1 MKLRNF
7 LIVLFAILMV
17 FAFASCKNEPK
28 EEPKPTPKP
37 QPVIP
42 DYYQIEVTEG
52 VDKDYWNRDKI
63 KIEWEEEVNAG
74 DVVSLKYRSERDVY
88 QWDIRDGSLKWVYES
103 KKGSFTD
110 PVLGEDGWWTLT
122 YTFANDINGA
132 AVDSNERFG
141 IYFRGNYVTT
151 DLFEIKDITLNGEPL
166 EITQDNIK
174 SYAVLNDTEDHPLVE
189 HDWSKKNWSVLFATG
204 TVGEVDKTPLA
215 EKVVDGGL
223 VTGAPVNKEGY
234 TLSIFTD
241 ADRTTPFDATQPITE
256 NKIFYYSYVGVPRAL
271 TFVLNG
277 GAFEEGAEVPATVP
291 NGDMLPEIPEPL
303 LATKAFKAWYKD
315 AELTTPWEAT
325 DTVLGDLTLYAAYG
339 EPRTVTFD
347 AQNGEAEHATKI
359 VADGNTVKIPE
370 APENGSKMF
379 LGWYTDTEGTTLY
392 DFSTPVTAD
401 ITIYAAWVNATDVT
415 VNLNYEGAP
424 AATTFKTALDVALA
438 ADDENLKFDDE
449 NIGFVFDGWY
459 TDAACETAFDHTA
472 AVTGPVTL
480 YAKWVQAPLYK
491 LVAVHS
497 DSENVYSYDK
507 LAIVHSTADVND
519 GDVLSFRFRT
529 NRPFTFFSIRRAGGG
544 KKWIYQNSNAEA
556 NYGFTSFETKADG
569 WTYVTYKFDKAT
581 AVDSAD
587 IPAANADF
595 EIHFGDR
602 YGEPE
607 GNLGIMKGDVLE
619 VQDFAINGVAQ
630 TIADADVSG
639 YAGATLSVVE
649 GGSYEWAA
657 HKVTFNTNEGSAIAE
672 ASVEFGQFV
681 EKPEDPSRESK
692 VFAGWY
698 ADAELTAKFSFQ
710 TQIYADTTIYA
721 AWVDPVTLTFDSKD
735 GSAVEAIATGVGL
748 PIAKPA
754 DPTRESYKFIGWF
767 EDEEFTVPFDFA
779 AGIAA
784 SKTVYAKWIVPKTLA
799 FNLNYSEAPAFA
811 SMEVEAGAAITAPKT
826 PARVGYF
833 FGGWYKEAECTN
845 AFDFAEGI
853 AADTTVYAKWNAP
866 TKEYKFTTTTSP
878 ERFQWRFKGSSVAI
892 LNSIQPGDV
901 ITFQVKFTSDIAPK
915 TYRLRTYEDEKTIQ
929 SETSFPAADGD
940 GWYSITITAPADT
953 GFAGKNGLYLA
964 MFANGKWAIGDIC
977 EIKALAY
984 NGQEIVIT
992 SSSSSGIY
1000 PGVEAGIEVIDL

>member
-88 QWDIRDGSLKWVYES
+88 QWDIRDGSLKWVYET

-215 EKVVDGGL
+215 EKVLDGGY

-291 NGDMLPEIPEPL
+291 NGDMLPEIPEPV

-325 DTVLGDLTLYAAYG
+325 DTVTGDLTLYAAYG

-370 APENGSKMF
+370 APTNGTKMF
-379 LGWYTDTEGTTLY
+379 LGWYTDDGVFEVPYVFG
-392 DFSTPVTAD
+392 TPVEGD
-401 ITIYAAWVNATDVT
+401 FTISAAWVNATDVT
-415 VNLNYEGAP
+415 LMDGETTIA
-424 AATTFKTALDVALA
+424 TFKAALDVALA
-438 ADDENLKFDDE
+438 EDNENLAIEDDKIGLVFAGWFDDAE
-449 NIGFVFDGWY
+449 F
-459 TDAACETAFDHTA
+459 TTAHNYEDII
-472 AVTGPVTL
+472 TGPITL
-480 YAKWVQAPLYK
+480 YAKWVEAPLYK
-491 LVAVHS
+491 LVATHGVAEGLY
-497 DSENVYSYDK
+497 DYDK
-507 LAIVHSTADVND
+507 FELKYTDETVNA
-519 GDVLSFRFRT
+519 GDVISFRYRST
-529 NRPFTFFSIRRAGGG
+529 TEFTFFSVRDAQ
-544 KKWIYQNSNAEA
+544 KWVYENTTATRGMDT
-556 NYGFTSFETKADG
+556 YETKEDG
-569 WTYVTYKFDKAT
+569 WTYVTYTFAAKTYDGT
-581 AVDSAD
+581 AD
-587 IPAANADF
+587 IPANATWKF
-595 EIHFGDR
+595 HFGSR
-602 YGEPE
+602 TI
-607 GNLGIMKGDVLE
+607 LVGDILE
-619 VQDFAINGVAQ
+619 IQDLTLNGKPLAVKP
-630 TIADADVSG
+630 SSS
-639 YAGATLSVVE
+639 YAAPTSEIVE
-649 GGSYEWAA
+649 GGSYAWGTR
-657 HKVTFNTNEGSAIAE
+657 KVTFNTGEADPIDPIDVEFNRAPEMPADPVLEGSAFAGWFTDAEFTKPFDAE
-672 ASVEFGQFV
+672 AFITEDITLYAKFAASVTVTFDGTDLAPAIIAKGNKVAKPADPAKAENVFG
-681 EKPEDPSRESK
+681 
-692 VFAGWY
+692 GWY
-698 ADAELTAKFSFQ
+698 ADSEFAAEFDFTAA
-710 TQIYADTTIYA
+710 IEADTTIYA
-721 AWVDPVTLTFDSKD
+721 KWVPSWTVTLNYNYGETPETK
-735 GSAVEAIATGVGL
+735 AIYVGKGEVM
-748 PIAKPA
+748 A
-754 DPTRESYKFIGWF
+754 
-767 EDEEFTVPFDFA
+767 
-779 AGIAA
+779 
-784 SKTVYAKWIVPKTLA
+784 
-799 FNLNYSEAPAFA
+799 APAKNP
-811 SMEVEAGAAITAPKT
+811 S
-826 PARVGYF
+826 RVGFF
-833 FGGWYKEAECTN
+833 FGGWYN
-845 AFDFAEGI
+845 DAEGTVEHDFS
-853 AADTTVYAKWNAP
+853 AAVTANATIYAKWNAP
-866 TKEYKFTTTTSP
+866 TKEYKFTGTA
-878 ERFQWRFKGSSVAI
+878 EKDRFQYRFKQSSVSFLQDFEA
-892 LNSIQPGDV
+892 GDV
-901 ITFQVKFTSDIAPK
+901 LTYLVKFTPVDGTSTITKFRVRGASSYGGTSDFSDGI
-915 TYRLRTYEDEKTIQ
+915 TT
-929 SETSFPAADGD
+929 ADAGD
-940 GWYSITITAPADT
+940 GWISVVCVFPESATYSET
-953 GFAGKNGLYLA
+953 GILMDIRKASGNFAVGDIVEIKGLA
-964 MFANGKWAIGDIC
+964 FNGK
-977 EIKALAY
+977 
-984 NGQEIVIT
+984 EIVPT
-992 SSSSSGIY
+992 SSSSCGAYEGTAPSF
-1000 PGVEAGIEVIDL
+1000 EEVTL

>member
-215 EKVVDGGL
+215 EKVLDGGY

-241 ADRTTPFDATQPITE
+241 ADRTTAFDATQPITE

-291 NGDMLPEIPEPL
+291 NGDMLPEIPEPV

-325 DTVLGDLTLYAAYG
+325 DTVTGDLTLYAAYG

-379 LGWYTDTEGTTLY
+379 LGWYTEAEGTTLY

-401 ITIYAAWVNATDVT
+401 ITIYAAWASTTDVIL
-415 VNLNYEGAP
+415 NLNYEGAP
-424 AATTFKTALDVALA
+424 AATSFKAALDVVLA
-438 ADDENLKFDDE
+438 EDDENLVVKRSGFD
-449 NIGFVFDGWY
+449 FAGWY
-459 TDAACETAFDHTA
+459 DEATCETEHDFTV
-472 AVTGPVTL
+472 AVTGSFTL
-480 YAKWVQAPLYK
+480 YAKWTVAKIGQLTATKGITDKKSSYEKVQFNFDLRDILGPTGGVQSGDTITLKFRTSRDFYDYDIRTNKKVKQSGADASVDVRWVYEGFRGTLADPVLGEDGWYTFTYTFGDSYYTSKTAPNYTTDQYYNVGVNFRGYLIKGDIFEIKDVTYTRGETTYDIPMK
-491 LVAVHS
+491 SSYNAASFFEYAEVEYHEWTAAKTYAVIYNASSDDSYPLTEAVVAGETAKGLSEAGSKFEYFS
-497 DSENVYSYDK
+497 DS
-507 LAIVHSTADVND
+507 
-519 GDVLSFRFRT
+519 
-529 NRPFTFFSIRRAGGG
+529 
-544 KKWIYQNSNAEA
+544 
-556 NYGFTSFETKADG
+556 
-569 WTYVTYKFDKAT
+569 
-581 AVDSAD
+581 
-587 IPAANADF
+587 
-595 EIHFGDR
+595 
-602 YGEPE
+602 
-607 GNLGIMKGDVLE
+607 
-619 VQDFAINGVAQ
+619 
-630 TIADADVSG
+630 
-639 YAGATLSVVE
+639 
-649 GGSYEWAA
+649 
-657 HKVTFNTNEGSAIAE
+657 
-672 ASVEFGQFV
+672 
-681 EKPEDPSRESK
+681 
-692 VFAGWY
+692 
-698 ADAELTAKFSFQ
+698 AK
-710 TQIYADTTIYA
+710 TT
-721 AWVDPVTLTFDSKD
+721 
-735 GSAVEAIATGVGL
+735 
-748 PIAKPA
+748 
-754 DPTRESYKFIGWF
+754 
-767 EDEEFTVPFDFA
+767 PFDFETPITKDTKVYYTKSDATYVLTATA
-779 AGIAA
+779 A
-784 SKTVYAKWIVPKTLA
+784 
-799 FNLNYSEAPAFA
+799 N
-811 SMEVEAGAAITAPKT
+811 
-826 PARVGYF
+826 
-833 FGGWYKEAECTN
+833 
-845 AFDFAEGI
+845 D
-853 AADTTVYAKWNAP
+853 
-866 TKEYKFTTTTSP
+866 
-878 ERFQWRFKGSSVAI
+878 RFQFKWDDLAI
-892 LNSIQPGDV
+892 KAGDV
-901 ITFQVKFTSDIAPK
+901 ITFKYQAEKAITSHTTRSITPSEKF
-915 TYRLRTYEDEKTIQ
+915 
-929 SETSFPAADGD
+929 ADGVALTGEPTD
-940 GWYSITITAPADT
+940 GWYTFTYTIPEEKEATGLGIALYPEGGAVIDDVLKIKDITLNETKLALEQANAWYGCEPTIT
-953 GFAGKNGLYLA
+953 
-964 MFANGKWAIGDIC
+964 
-977 EIKALAY
+977 
-984 NGQEIVIT
+984 
-992 SSSSSGIY
+992 
-1000 PGVEAGIEVIDL
+1000 VE

>member
-88 QWDIRDGSLKWVYES
+88 QWDIRDGSLKWVYET

-215 EKVVDGGL
+215 EKVLDGGY

-291 NGDMLPEIPEPL
+291 NGDMLPEIPEPV

-325 DTVLGDLTLYAAYG
+325 DTVTGDLTLYAAYG

-379 LGWYTDTEGTTLY
+379 LGWYADAEGTTLY

-401 ITIYAAWVNATDVT
+401 ITIYAAWASTTDVT
-415 VNLNYEGAP
+415 LNLNYEGAP
-424 AATTFKTALDVALA
+424 AATSFKAALDVVLA
-438 ADDENLKFDDE
+438 ADDENLAVKRD
-449 NIGFVFDGWY
+449 GYVLDGWY
-459 TDAACETAFDHTA
+459 DEATLETEHDFTV
-472 AVTGPVTL
+472 AVTGSFTL
-480 YAKWVQAPLYK
+480 YAKWAPIPLVK
-491 LVAVHS
+491 L
-497 DSENVYSYDK
+497 
-507 LAIVHSTADVND
+507 TASKGVND
-519 GDVLSFRFRT
+519 G
-529 NRPFTFFSIRRAGGG
+529 
-544 KKWIYQNSNAEA
+544 IYD
-556 NYGFTSFETKADG
+556 Y
-569 WTYVTYKFDKAT
+569 DK
-581 AVDSAD
+581 
-587 IPAANADF
+587 F
-595 EIHFGDR
+595 EIHFDRKVNENDVLTIVYRSTRAIDSYNIRTVRNNLNPPDIRWVYEGKTGMTISEPDADGWVTVSYTFGLTVDRGYNPSTGKSDKTVKAITSADYDVVNNIDFHFRGSIVPGDYLEIKEMR
-602 YGEPE
+602 WNDEIVTDMLTVAKAA
-607 GNLGIMKGDVLE
+607 LGHSGDV
-619 VQDFAINGVAQ
+619 VINAEN
-630 TIADADVSG
+630 
-639 YAGATLSVVE
+639 VVE
-649 GGSYEWAA
+649 IAA
-657 HKVTFNTNEGSAIAE
+657 ADSTWTGAKTY
-672 ASVEFGQFV
+672 
-681 EKPEDPSRESK
+681 P
-692 VFAGWY
+692 VFFY
-698 ADAELTAKFSFQ
+698 ADPTEDDGTNYSGEELTGLGF
-710 TQIYADTTIYA
+710 
-721 AWVDPVTLTFDSKD
+721 
-735 GSAVEAIATGVGL
+735 AVEENALVT
-748 PIAKPA
+748 KPA
-754 DPTRESYKFIGWF
+754 EDPTREGYVFEGWSTAKDGS
-767 EDEEFTVPFDFA
+767 EPWDFA
-779 AGIAA
+779 NDKVTGKTRLYAIWRDPVAEPVYRLVATAA
-784 SKTVYAKWIVPKTLA
+784 S
-799 FNLNYSEAPAFA
+799 
-811 SMEVEAGAAITAPKT
+811 
-826 PARVGYF
+826 
-833 FGGWYKEAECTN
+833 
-845 AFDFAEGI
+845 D
-853 AADTTVYAKWNAP
+853 
-866 TKEYKFTTTTSP
+866 
-878 ERFQWRFKGSSVAI
+878 RFQFKWDDQAVAA
-892 LNSIQPGDV
+892 GDV
-901 ITFQVKFTSDIAPK
+901 ITFK
-915 TYRLRTYEDEKTIQ
+915 YQ
-929 SETSFPAADGD
+929 SEKAITSHTTRTIDPSTKLVDGEALAGEPAG
-940 GWYSITITAPADT
+940 GWYTFSFTIPEGKSGTGLGIALFVEGGAAIDDALRIKDITYNETPLTLVQANAWAGCSPTITA
-953 GFAGKNGLYLA
+953 
-964 MFANGKWAIGDIC
+964 
-977 EIKALAY
+977 E
-984 NGQEIVIT
+984 
-992 SSSSSGIY
+992 
-1000 PGVEAGIEVIDL
+1000 